1 MSVVT
6 MPCELIGNGNGLWS
20 ILASTQCI
28 SEDDESG
35 RTVVEVHQVIRDMGG
50 KILMDRMVQHV
61 YSIHDDLITRMD
73 IREPD
78 TDAISR
84 SSE

>member
-28 SEDDESG
+28 LKTMRAGVPLSRSTRLFG
-35 RTVVEVHQVIRDMGG
+35 IMGG

-61 YSIHDDLITRMD
+61 YSIHDGLITRMD